1 MYLCLG
7 LKPLSPFVIITVHS
21 LRPPEAH
28 LEEVLS
34 NAEISSKVQARVSKR
49 QMQQAIEQSPPP
61 KQLDQI
67 REKVSRVQW
76 QMPATRWRAH
86 THAAR
91 EGRGGVRRC
100 ARGVLLVCVYWPWGE
115 SWPDSKKEEDR
126 AGGRD
131 STPGASG
138 DFSQTFGIASGNLL
152 GCRRQKRHP
161 AMGTGLGRGGS
172 LGRQQRATG
181 NEDGSP
187 IASPTLNWAGF
198 NVASVWS
205 LGQAFRPPPFAL
217 APL

>member
-91 EGRGGVRRC
+91 EGRGGAC
-100 ARGVLLVCVYWPWGE
+100 GGVLEVCSWCVYIGRGE
-115 SWPDSKKEEDR
+115 R
-126 AGGRD
+126 AG
-131 STPGASG
+131 
-138 DFSQTFGIASGNLL
+138 QTQRRRRTEPEGGI
-152 GCRRQKRHP
+152 
-161 AMGTGLGRGGS
+161 
-172 LGRQQRATG
+172 
-181 NEDGSP
+181 
-187 IASPTLNWAGF
+187 
-198 NVASVWS
+198 
-205 LGQAFRPPPFAL
+205 PPPGLLVISRKPL
-217 APL
+217 A